1 MMNGEIVHAERIEM
15 RSRER
20 NDEMNQ
26 MKANEQS
33 VRDLKLETE
42 TEKDEILCDPNRM
55 KEREGEA

>member
-1 MMNGEIVHAERIEM
+1 MMSGEIVHEKWIEM

-33 VRDLKLETE
+33 VRDLELETE
-42 TEKDEILCDPNRM
+42 KGKTRRRDIV
-55 KEREGEA
+55 